1 MFFIPFHSWVGPFSS
16 PSVLLSLNT
25 FTGRVFCSERFLP
38 NCDSSVA
45 SLKMYRKPVNCVLC
59 YRALSA
65 HMITK
70 KQYHSL
76 GRKRQIL
83 HLGQINRHVLVHQ
96 QRNVALVA
104 RIIRGALKI
113 RYLVLG
119 SAVGGGV
126 QLSRVSIGNHCL
138 KCTSNH
144 VNLST
149 EIRRMEGIT
158 SWLQVDQRITPWW
171 QQDKQSR
178 KKSHWSQRQTVDRQ
192 QVLQ

>member
-1 MFFIPFHSWVGPFSS
+1 MF
-16 PSVLLSLNT
+16 
-25 FTGRVFCSERFLP
+25 SEEILAKH
-38 NCDSSVA
+38 CDSSVA
-45 SLKMYRKPVNCVLC
+45 SFKMYRRTVNCVLC

-65 HMITK
+65 HTITR

-83 HLGQINRHVLVHQ
+83 HSGQINRHILIHQ

-126 QLSRVSIGNHCL
+126 QLTRVSIGNRCL
-138 KCTSNH
+138 ECTSNH

-158 SWLQVDQRITPWW
+158 P
-171 QQDKQSR
+171 
-178 KKSHWSQRQTVDRQ
+178 
-192 QVLQ
+192 